1 MERERASERDQSARA
16 ALFRLPVG
24 VGTNVV
30 DEGAVLQN
38 RLHLAQGHVLSC
50 LQLHQVL
57 LTVYRGAER
66 GCWFILR
73 QGGGVTKWHTGGV
86 TQLAQWKRILGATKD
101 HLLYASLKIKTWVF
115 L

>member
-73 QGGGVTKWHTGGV
+73 QGGVTKWHTGGV
-86 TQLAQWKRILGATKD
+86 TQLAQWKHILGATKD